1 MQLKPME
8 SVCSCK
14 LSLEHPNQNQQ
25 CHSQEAN
32 CGRSSIDI
40 FPLSHLTRKK
50 ISPDSDPAN
59 WHIQDQFSSQEY

>member
-1 MQLKPME
+1 MHRQHK
-8 SVCSCK
+8 
-14 LSLEHPNQNQQ
+14 N
-25 CHSQEAN
+25 SQEAN
-32 CGRSSIDI
+32 SDRSSIDI